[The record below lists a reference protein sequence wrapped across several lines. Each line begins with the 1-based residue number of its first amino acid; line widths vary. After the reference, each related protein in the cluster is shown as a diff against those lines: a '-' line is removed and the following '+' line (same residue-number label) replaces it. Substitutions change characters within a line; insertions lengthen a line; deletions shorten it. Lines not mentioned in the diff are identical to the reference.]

1 MDAARADALSARQ
14 RLATDGWISPRAEA
28 FRHLP
33 PPAAE
38 VWLGGTLDFAHIDDC
53 EAPLLAG
60 AGWTLHPVGAKPS
73 GGVDARWLD
82 ATDAAQRAE
91 LFGGLAPAA
100 EGASAPFAWAHRALC
115 RQGLHLQVGGLG
127 SAGGD
132 RLTDTT
138 VWLQLRRKPLAAVE
152 APLLVVD
159 VADGVRCVLV
169 ETHERDASACS
180 HLITQNLQVHLRLG
194 RGATLTHLRIATP
207 GAQDQWAHHV
217 HARLG
222 SAARYEQLLIA
233 RGSGYHLQH
242 SAVDLHAERATARLG
257 SVLFAAGSKLQQQA
271 RASHRAAHTRSA
283 VEALVLAGGSA
294 RAVVDAFTHIAA
306 GAAQADVRQRLA
318 GIPTAGQ
325 PKLVLQPHLEIHH
338 DQVQAAH
345 GATWGALPEDA
356 LFYARQ
362 RGLTQPQAR
371 ALILDGMAQAVVG
384 RCLGDASLV
393 GALGIDQLLAQ
404 AVERHLANDDIG
416 TSRGAGRG

>member
-14 RLATDGWISPRAEA
+14 RLAAEGWISPRAES

-38 VWLGGTLDFAHIDDC
+38 VWLGAATDAAHTDC
-53 EAPLLAG
+53 AAPPLAG
-60 AGWTLHPVGAKPS
+60 AGWTLHPVGVKPS

-82 ATDAAQRAE
+82 ATDATQRAE
-91 LFGGLAPAA
+91 LFGALVPAA
-100 EGASAPFAWAHRALC
+100 DGDCAPFAWAHRALC

-152 APLLVVD
+152 APLLVVEL
-159 VADGVRCVLV
+159 ADGVRCVLV
-169 ETHERDASACS
+169 ETHERDESACS

-194 RGATLTHLRIATP
+194 RGAALSHLRVATP
-207 GAQDQWAHHV
+207 GARDQWAHHV
-217 HARLG
+217 HVRLAG
-222 SAARYEQLLIA
+222 GAHYEQLLVA
-233 RGSGYHLQH
+233 SGSGYHLQH
-242 SAVDLHAERATARLG
+242 TAIELHAERASANLG
-257 SVLFAAGSKLQQQA
+257 SVLFAAGSNLQQQA
-271 RASHRAAHTRSA
+271 RASHRGLHTRSA
-283 VEALVLAGGSA
+283 VESLVLASGRA
-294 RAVVDAFTHIAA
+294 RAVADASTTIAA

-338 DQVQAAH
+338 DQVQAVH
-345 GATWGALPEDA
+345 GATWGSLPEEA

-362 RGLTQPQAR
+362 RGLTQAQAR
-371 ALILDGMAQAVVG
+371 SLILDGMAQAVVG
-384 RCLGDASLV
+384 RSFAEPGLA
-393 GALGIDQLLAQ
+393 GALGLDQLLGSAVAHHLSQAQ
-404 AVERHLANDDIG
+404 ATESAGQD
-416 TSRGAGRG
+416 RG